1 MAKKKYDPVFQFKI
15 TLKGIKPPI
24 WRQIQVQ
31 EIYTFWDLHVA
42 IQDAMGW
49 DDYHLHEFEVV
60 NPSTGLGVII
70 GSPTP
75 HEVLAGED
83 PEHFDVK
90 EISFDNPDK
99 RHKSAFGEMLE

>member
-1 MAKKKYDPVFQFKI
+1 MAKKKYNHVFQFKI

-24 WRQIQVQ
+24 WRQIQVP

-49 DDYHLHEFEVV
+49 DDYHLHEFEMI
-60 NPSTGLGVII
+60 NPSTGLGVNTGI
-70 GSPTP
+70 PAMN
-75 HEVLAGED
+75 EVFGRED

-90 EISFDNPDK
+90 EISFDDPDK
-99 RHKSAFGEMLE
+99 RRKFAFG